1 MMAAERLSTSWRLAG
16 LLDGMVAV
24 PDVLDVPVT
33 GLSADS
39 RVLEAG
45 QIFLARRGASTDGAR
60 FLDAAVL
67 MLRNIDNHLHP
78 HYRRNCRDCNRGF
91 FCPGDHTLWRSARGT
106 PPVEVRQANSRCR

>member
-60 FLDAAVL
+60 FLDAAVDAGAAAL
-67 MLRNIDNHLHP
+67 VRE
-78 HYRRNCRDCNRGF
+78 GE
-91 FCPGDHTLWRSARGT
+91 PGCQLS
-106 PPVEVRQANSRCR
+106 